1 MRKLILFLFIA
12 LSISTAFCAA
22 SRSFTNTAGENIS
35 MGNVNDTKT
44 NDFTMLVWKR
54 SREDSSS
61 DAWITKKRTT
71 VTNAG
76 KAYFDNASDNATAIV
91 SDNTNT
97 LTCSSI
103 RDLDDAWAH
112 EAVTWDG
119 TANTLRLIE
128 NLNVACSSTGVS
140 MGSLSTTFGFYIGN
154 SGVLSEQANG
164 QAAHV
169 AFYPSVLT
177 LAQISELYFK
187 PETPFSGV
195 SGYWPLWFEG
205 STEKD
210 LSGRGLT
217 GTVTTTTSSN
227 DGPPVMFGSGLPL

>member
-22 SRSFTNTAGENIS
+22 SRSFSNTAGENIS
-35 MGNVNDTKT
+35 MGNINDTKT
-44 NDFTMLVWKR
+44 GDITILIWKK

-61 DAWITKKRTT
+61 DAWVTKKRTT
-71 VTNAG
+71 ATNAG
-76 KAYFDNASDNATAIV
+76 VALFDSASDTTTVTV
-91 SDNTNT
+91 SDNVNT
-97 LTCSSI
+97 LTCSSV
-103 RDLDDAWAH
+103 RDLDDTWAH
-112 EAVTWDG
+112 EAVTWNG
-119 TANTLRLIE
+119 TTNTLRLIE
-128 NLNVACSSTGVS
+128 NLNVACSTIGVAV
-140 MGSLSTTFGFYIGN
+140 GSLTTTFGFYIGN
-154 SGVLSEQANG
+154 SGVLGEQANG